1 MTSAAPGD
9 QRVLDLLDRLFRID
23 RAHQTLLVGI
33 DGCGGSGKS
42 TLASALASAA
52 TRKNVAVVAMDDFYR
67 PSDERRE
74 SPRHALGDNFDWRRL
89 REQVLVPVARNES
102 AQYQRYDWDSDRLAE
117 WHLIPTGGAV
127 IVEGL
132 YSTRTELRDFYDL
145 TIWVEAAPEVRL
157 ARGIARD
164 GKGSQDRW
172 LREWMVEETRYIDA
186 ENPAKSADL
195 IVDGCADLDVTA
207 TFSELQ

>member
-9 QRVLDLLDRLFRID
+9 QPVSDLLDRLFRID
-23 RAHQTLLVGI
+23 RAHRTLLAGI

-52 TRKNVAVVAMDDFYR
+52 TESVAVVAMDDFYR

-74 SPRHALGDNFDWRRL
+74 SPRHAVGDNFDWRRL

-102 AQYQRYDWDSDRLAE
+102 AQYQRYDWGSDRLAE
-117 WHLIPTGGAV
+117 WHLVPTGGAV

-132 YSTRTELRDFYDL
+132 YSTRTELRDFYDF

-157 ARGIARD
+157 ARGLPATARTHETV
-164 GKGSQDRW
+164 GSANGWSRRLATSTRRI
-172 LREWMVEETRYIDA
+172 LRRAPI
-186 ENPAKSADL
+186 
-195 IVDGCADLDVTA
+195 
-207 TFSELQ
+207 